1 MTRGRR
7 CVSIAGVDDA
17 KEFERT
23 RRAMGAMGMGEADQ
37 YATTCA
43 LGAVLL
49 LAQLQFE
56 QAKLD
61 SL

>member
-1 MTRGRR
+1 
-7 CVSIAGVDDA
+7 
-17 KEFERT
+17 
-23 RRAMGAMGMGEADQ
+23 MGAMGMGEADQ

-56 QAKLD
+56 QAKVD

>member
-1 MTRGRR
+1 
-7 CVSIAGVDDA
+7 
-17 KEFERT
+17 
-23 RRAMGAMGMGEADQ
+23 MGAMGMGEADQ

-56 QAKLD
+56 QAKVD
-61 SL
+61 SLSTHYELITDS